1 MDRDTTFDDVIEFN
15 EIINASGEHLLDIV
29 ENLFDLSLIE
39 SNQLKA
45 VKKDIKMASVLLE
58 LDSSMRTKQAKI

>member
-1 MDRDTTFDDVIEFN
+1 LRLSSLIDRDTTFDDVIEFN
-15 EIINASGEHLLDIV
+15 EIINASGKHLLDIV

-45 VKKDIKMASVLLE
+45 VKKRHKNCVCF
-58 LDSSMRTKQAKI
+58 T